1 MTFKVLLHHYGSFTS
16 PPGRK
21 FVDGIVA
28 TVDLVELNNFSTN
41 QMKAILTKCL
51 GYDENSSTFLY
62 MKKPNRSLDSGLVL
76 LDDAIQDI
84 DSILTYIQTY
94 QNLLHVYVSRVELSP
109 LVMADQL
116 EDGVTGKIQIYVSHH
131 PIDLSTEL
139 IPNDGSLEE
148 AYAVAGKIQIYVSH
162 HLIDLSTVL
171 ILNDGSLEEAFA
183 GIISEETKIKQQ
195 ESLRYLH
202 QMQKQYKRFDYYEFL
217 GKLRFIDKIKPTTSY
232 TQTIFNLIVHSS
244 GKLVIDA
251 TKIMLYVNGGKMNI
265 TVPRIKL
272 EEMKQYLF
280 NIIGKNIH
288 ALYYKLQHTGFLITV
303 KLRNNYDMH
312 VMFDIS
318 SAQWKLKIYID
329 HVGVNFVIAKYI
341 CPNATLAEIMNHV
354 ITDYTSDNEDE
365 RNEVTQTDYTY
376 DHMVEWAE
384 HEHFEYEENKQ
395 V

>member
-148 AYAVAGKIQIYVSH
+148 AYA
-162 HLIDLSTVL
+162 
-171 ILNDGSLEEAFA
+171 

-195 ESLRYLH
+195 ESL
-202 QMQKQYKRFDYYEFL
+202 
-217 GKLRFIDKIKPTTSY
+217 
-232 TQTIFNLIVHSS
+232 S
-244 GKLVIDA
+244 GQLVIDA
-251 TKIMLYVNGGKMNI
+251 TKTPVYVNGGKMNI
-265 TVPRIKL
+265 IVPRIKL
-272 EEMKQYLF
+272 KEMKQYLL
-280 NIIGKNIH
+280 NIIAQGK
-288 ALYYKLQHTGFLITV
+288 LE
-303 KLRNNYDMH
+303 
-312 VMFDIS
+312 
-318 SAQWKLKIYID
+318 IYID

-341 CPNATLAEIMNHV
+341 CPNATLAEMINHV